1 MQFQQHSQVVCQ
13 IGAHIRRYL
22 KINLEGAIKY
32 CLCLLT
38 PWVCMIEVS
47 IDFKVSREEVYKC
60 VKTI

>member
-1 MQFQQHSQVVCQ
+1 MQFQQHSQVVCM

>member
-1 MQFQQHSQVVCQ
+1 MQFQQHSQVVCM

-22 KINLEGAIKY
+22 KINLEGKIKY

-47 IDFKVSREEVYKC
+47 IDFKVSSEEV
-60 VKTI
+60 